1 MLSSPIE
8 KRQDQKIA
16 CLEEVAWNRKWIDSE
31 QMLAAA
37 NQLAKNSYGEYLRQL
52 ACQDAR

>member
-8 KRQDQKIA
+8 KQQGQKIA

-31 QMLAAA
+31 QLLAAA